1 MNLPDFLF
9 KYKKIFLVIGFV
21 LAVLVIAYLIY
32 FVFFFSPA
40 EEPLG
45 EQPGTTTSPEGFP
58 EAREGEGLSTTT
70 EPGTIPEEEETEEEA
85 DEVAQGGITETTPL
99 NEDPSLKPSLTTDG
113 EGVRYY
119 SQKDGKFYRL
129 DENGNLKTLSDKVF
143 HNVENIN
150 WSPTQN
156 KAILEYPDG
165 SNIIYDFEEERQITL
180 PKHWQDFDFSP
191 DGGEI
196 ITESIGMDP
205 DNRWLAIA
213 DDNGGSVRTIEKVGE
228 YDDTVYPEWS
238 PNQQIVAMYTK
249 GVDFNRQE
257 VFFLGKHDEN
267 FKSTIIEGRDFR
279 PKWSEKGDKL
289 LYSVYSSNNDMK
301 PKLWVVNAEGNKI
314 GTGRQSLGLNTWSD
328 KCVFASNEEIYCG
341 VPENLEEGAGMF
353 PEVAA
358 QTKDNLYKIN
368 VQTGQKELMAIP
380 NKEVNV
386 SDLTVSQDGSKL
398 YFKDNLSGQ
407 IHKINLR

>member
-9 KYKKIFLVIGFV
+9 KHKKIFLVIGFV
-21 LAVLVIAYLIY
+21 LAILVIAYLIY

-40 EEPLG
+40 EEPPR
-45 EQPGTTTSPEGFP
+45 ERPGTTTEPGGFP
-58 EAREGEGLSTTT
+58 EAGEGEGFSTTT
-70 EPGTIPEEEETEEEA
+70 EPGTIPEEEEEEEQA
-85 DEVAQGGITETTPL
+85 DEVAQGGVTETTPV
-99 NEDPSLKPSLTTDG
+99 NEDPSLEPTVTPDG
-113 EGVRYY
+113 DGVRYY

-129 DENGNLKTLSDKVF
+129 DENGNLETLSDKIF

-150 WSPTQN
+150 WSPTRD

-165 SNIIYDFEEERQITL
+165 SNIIYDFEEEKQITL

-191 DGGEI
+191 GGEEI
-196 ITESIGMDP
+196 ITESIGLDP

-213 DDNGGSVRTIEKVGE
+213 DENGGNVRTIEKIGE

-257 VFFLGKHDEN
+257 VFFLGKYDEN

-279 PKWSEKGDKL
+279 PKWSREGDKL

-301 PKLWVVNAEGNKI
+301 PKLWVVNAQGNKI
-314 GTGRQSLGLNTWSD
+314 GTGRQSLDLNTWSD
-328 KCVFASNEEIYCG
+328 KCVFADNKDVYCG
-341 VPENLEEGAGMF
+341 VPENLEEGAGLF
-353 PEVAA
+353 PEMAE

-368 VQTGQKELMAIP
+368 VQTGQKQLVAIP
-380 NKEVNV
+380 DKDVNV
-386 SDLTVSQDGSKL
+386 SDLSISGDGSKL
-398 YFKDNLSGQ
+398 YFKDNLSGK
-407 IHKINLR
+407 IHKINLK